1 MENNITGNVGIF
13 KWPYEIKYK
22 EEKRITTDVLII
34 GAGMAGCFCA
44 IHAARRGAKVTLVE
58 KRRCDKIG
66 SKRGRHRSLD
76 DVCGQSGFK
85 VQGG

>member
-22 EEKRITTDVLII
+22 EEKRIATDVLII

-58 KRRCDKIG
+58 KGAAIRSGASGAGIDHWMMCEIG
-66 SKRGRHRSLD
+66 RASCRER
-76 DVCGQSGFK
+76 V
-85 VQGG
+85 